1 MIFGLFGD
9 KISRLRKQ
17 VREPYSQHENRKE
30 AMIKLINLGSRE
42 AYDALLERF
51 SVNASSV
58 HYDEVE
64 KDWLADR
71 IVERGDDGDMM
82 AALRDVILRGERLS
96 KALDAGQ
103 KTLSAEAYGDLIM
116 TALERRMDDHR
127 ASDAKVDLLG
137 AFQELGGDAAR
148 RAALMALEDRSD
160 DVILEGVDLLESL
173 DAKEAGEKLWNILHD
188 PYQAPRILRRVGTC
202 LANLAVPDPE
212 ERQTVPEALREDFQI
227 EMGRLVAIRQ
237 RT

>member
-1 MIFGLFGD
+1 MFFGLFGD

-51 SVNASSV
+51 AVNASSV

-71 IVERGDDGDMM
+71 ITERGDDEDMM
-82 AALRDVILRGERLS
+82 AALRDVILRSDRLS
-96 KALDAGQ
+96 KALDAGR
-103 KTLSAEAYGDLIM
+103 KTLSADAYGELIM
-116 TALERRMDDHR
+116 TALEQRMDDHR
-127 ASDAKVDLLG
+127 AGDAKVDLLG
-137 AFQELGGDAAR
+137 AFRELGGDAAR
-148 RAALMALEDRSD
+148 RAAIMALDDRSD

-173 DAKEAGEKLWNILHD
+173 DAKDAAKKLWDLFHD
-188 PYQAPRILRRVGTC
+188 PYQAPRILRRVGLC
-202 LANLAVPDPE
+202 LANLAVVDAE
-212 ERQTVPEALREDFQI
+212 ERDTLPEALREDFQI

-237 RT
+237 RS